1 MKRFCS
7 AVRAAPLATRA
18 LGLRAFT
25 GRTLS
30 TVPAKPVRLEPQL
43 ESVLAR
49 FRAKGGPNEKEG
61 AARLVEDFERL
72 QSRKVMRVLL
82 VCSDYDSYTFEE
94 DGLLTELV
102 DAEYSDNHLRKP
114 PTIERVSTPEK
125 AISRVRENPSSFDL
139 IITLLRNEG
148 QNTNAASFVS
158 SIQQEPLRRPR
169 PRPSPEHSPEM
180 YPNTHPSPRTSP
192 NPSPNQNT
200 HPHPHPTPPPPPLPP
215 NLNHNPNLRS
225 LTARYPSR
233 CSPSIR
239 RSSPRST
246 RASTAICGST
256 STSGSCGRPATP
268 LSRRTILIMA
278 RLTVT
283 GDASLSRGTILTMAI
298 RTLTGDA
305 SLKAGYTLP

>member
-1 MKRFCS
+1 MRRICS
-7 AVRAAPLATRA
+7 AARAGPLATRA
-18 LGLRAFT
+18 LGLRALT

-30 TVPAKPVRLEPQL
+30 TVPAKPVRLDPQL

-158 SIQQEPLRRPR
+158 TIQQEPFALAR
-169 PRPSPEHSPEM
+169 PRPSPDPSPD
-180 YPNTHPSPRTSP
+180 PSPR
-192 NPSPNQNT
+192 
-200 HPHPHPTPPPPPLPP
+200 PL
-215 NLNHNPNLRS
+215 
-225 LTARYPSR
+225 AR
-233 CSPSIR
+233 
-239 RSSPRST
+239 T
-246 RASTAICGST
+246 LA
-256 STSGSCGRPATP
+256 RPLARP
-268 LSRRTILIMA
+268 LA
-278 RLTVT
+278 
-283 GDASLSRGTILTMAI
+283 
-298 RTLTGDA
+298 RTLTR
-305 SLKAGYTLP
+305 TLT